1 VVVCC
6 NFTPVPRPGYRLGV
20 PRGGHYDEIFN
31 SDSAWY
37 GGSDVGNGGGVM
49 ATAEPHHGRD
59 HSIDLVVPPLAT
71 LVFKPRRG

>member
-1 VVVCC
+1 
-6 NFTPVPRPGYRLGV
+6 
-20 PRGGHYDEIFN
+20 
-31 SDSAWY
+31 
-37 GGSDVGNGGGVM
+37 M